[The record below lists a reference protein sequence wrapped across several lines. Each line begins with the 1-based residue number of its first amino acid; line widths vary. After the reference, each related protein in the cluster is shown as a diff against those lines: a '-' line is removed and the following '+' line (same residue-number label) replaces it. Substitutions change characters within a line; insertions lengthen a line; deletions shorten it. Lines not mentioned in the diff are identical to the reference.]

1 MEKKRIIKLKIKKMG
16 INGEGIGYFQ
26 RKIVFVPQALP
37 EEYVLAR
44 IEKEQPRYINAELV
58 KILKKSP
65 VRTQPRDKYDVGGIE
80 L

>member
-1 MEKKRIIKLKIKKMG
+1 MG

-44 IEKEQPRYINAELV
+44 IEKEQPSISMLNS
-58 KILKKSP
+58 LKF
-65 VRTQPRDKYDVGGIE
+65 
-80 L
+80 

>member
-1 MEKKRIIKLKIKKMG
+1 MG

-44 IEKEQPRYINAELV
+44 IENESSQSISMLNS
-58 KILKKSP
+58 LKF
-65 VRTQPRDKYDVGGIE
+65 
-80 L
+80 